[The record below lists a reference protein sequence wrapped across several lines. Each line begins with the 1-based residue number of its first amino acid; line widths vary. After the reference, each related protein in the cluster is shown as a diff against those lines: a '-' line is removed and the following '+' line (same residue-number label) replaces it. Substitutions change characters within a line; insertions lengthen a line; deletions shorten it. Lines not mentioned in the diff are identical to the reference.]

1 MRLILGS
8 SLGLVAAFAVII
20 AFSLINVLIWPWPA
34 DMIRQQATTPRDAIA
49 TYVQALPFAAK
60 LSTLVGYAAAAL
72 MGGLIANLI
81 TQKTWATGLIVGLAL
96 TPLGVINAIELPTA
110 LWIKVLN
117 VAVLCPFAMLGARLT
132 HPFSL
137 EAFRRYARRC
147 FETQRAR

>member
-34 DMIRQQATTPRDAIA
+34 DLNPTASDDATRDAIA
-49 TYVQALPFAAK
+49 TYVQALPIAAK

-81 TQKTWATGLIVGLAL
+81 TQKTWATGLIVGVAL
-96 TPLGVINAIELPTA
+96 TALGVINAIELPTA
-110 LWIKVLN
+110 LWIKVSN
-117 VAVLCPFAMLGARLT
+117 VAVLLPFALLGTRVTHRL
-132 HPFSL
+132 
-137 EAFRRYARRC
+137 A
-147 FETQRAR
+147 

>member
-34 DMIRQQATTPRDAIA
+34 DLNPTASDGATRDAIA
-49 TYVQALPFAAK
+49 TYVQALPIAAK

-72 MGGLIANLI
+72 AGGLIANLI

-96 TPLGVINAIELPTA
+96 TALGVINAIELPTA
-110 LWIKVLN
+110 LWIKVSN
-117 VAVLCPFAMLGARLT
+117 VAVLLPFAMLGARVT
-132 HPFSL
+132 HRL
-137 EAFRRYARRC
+137 A
-147 FETQRAR
+147 